1 MVQPASSPARNLPP
15 APKGKEVLDKEPLHV
30 EVRILLLAPYGRDE
44 RRITEALSHSEI
56 TPVICKD
63 TDVLLEHLQE
73 GAAAAIIAQEALSAV
88 ALAKFAEW
96 LALQPPWSD
105 VPFIVVTCGGIPNP
119 ATVRNS
125 HELERLGNVTL
136 LDRPLRPDTVRS
148 CLRVAMRARQRQYG
162 ARRHQENLSVA
173 IRDLEQFAYSASH
186 DLREPLRTV
195 AIYSE
200 LVASRYAP
208 ALDEQGL
215 TFLGYIQSAAGRMEM
230 LVRDLLAYTQAAGP
244 DEGAPVAVSAADQLM
259 VALGNLRAAI
269 DRTRSIIT
277 FGALPP
283 VQAKPFHLQQ
293 LFQHLV
299 ANAIK
304 YRRTNKESQHMER
317 ARIHIAAVHED
328 TQWTFAVSDNGIGI
342 EPRFQQQIFGIFKR
356 LHTNDSYDNRD
367 PAKDMGAGTGI
378 GLAICQKIV
387 ERYGGRIWVESELG
401 QGSTFFFTIPGLLTV
416 PDF

>member
-1 MVQPASSPARNLPP
+1 MNQQASSPVRIPPP
-15 APKGKEVLDKEPLHV
+15 AVAGKDASDKERQHQI
-30 EVRILLLAPYGRDE
+30 EVRILLLAPHGRDE
-44 RRITEALSHSEI
+44 RRIAETLSRSDM
-56 TPVICKD
+56 TPVICKNTD
-63 TDVLLEHLQE
+63 TLLERLQE
-73 GAAAAIIAQEALSAV
+73 GAAAAILAQEALSQS

-105 VPFIVVTCGGIPNP
+105 MPFIVLGCGGIPNP
-119 ATVRNS
+119 AMVRNAN
-125 HELERLGNVTL
+125 ELEQLGNVTV
-136 LDRPLRPDTVRS
+136 LDRPLRPDTIRS

-162 ARRHQENLSVA
+162 ARRHQENLSLA

-200 LVASRYAP
+200 LIASRYAG
-208 ALDEQGL
+208 ALDEQGQ

-244 DEGAPVAVSAADQLM
+244 DEGAPEPVGAAEQLM
-259 VALGNLRAAI
+259 MALGNLRAAI

-277 FGALPP
+277 FGALPS

-304 YRRTNKESQHMER
+304 YRRTEEEMEPSER
-317 ARIHIAAVHED
+317 ARIHISAVHED
-328 TQWTFAVSDNGIGI
+328 NHWTFAVSDNGIGI

-356 LHTNDSYDNRD
+356 LHTNDKYDNRD

-387 ERYGGRIWVESELG
+387 ERYGGRIWVESEVA
-401 QGSTFFFTIPGLLTV
+401 QGSTFFFTIP
-416 PDF
+416 DF